1 MPYKDPEKQ
10 KKYQAKWY
18 QKNKPRISKKEKEK
32 YDPRKK
38 RNYRLLQD
46 HDITVDQYDAQM
58 ESQGNCCAICGLPGD
73 QDQMSKSMPIDH
85 NHETGEYR
93 DIICSHCNTALG
105 LVKDNIE
112 TLKKMIAYLRKHQV

>member
-10 KKYQAKWY
+10 RAAQLKSYH
-18 QKNKPRISKKEKEK
+18 KNKHKKV

-46 HDITVDQYDAQM
+46 HNMTIEQYDARM
-58 ESQGNCCAICGLPGD
+58 EAQGNCCAICGLPGD
-73 QDQMSKSMPIDH
+73 QDQMGRSMPIDH

-93 DIICSHCNTALG
+93 EIICSHCNTALG

-112 TLKKMIAYLRKHQV
+112 TLKKMIAYLRKHQA